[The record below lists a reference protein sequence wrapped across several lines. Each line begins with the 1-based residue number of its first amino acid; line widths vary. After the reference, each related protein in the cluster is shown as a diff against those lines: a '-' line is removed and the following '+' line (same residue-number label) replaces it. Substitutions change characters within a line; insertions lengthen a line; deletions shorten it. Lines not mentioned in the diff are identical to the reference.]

1 MSWTYFATVV
11 VAYFLGSIP
20 FGYLLVRLFRKE
32 DIRAFGSGNIGATNV
47 ARSGAK
53 GLGIATLVLDALK
66 GFVAVVVAERM
77 NTMHQSEVSYTSGGQ
92 IVHILTFPDLSMAIA
107 FAAVF
112 AILGHVFPVWLRF
125 KGGKGVATG
134 LGVFMAISPKAVAIA
149 LLVFAVVFLLSR
161 FVSLASVV
169 SAALFPVVAIVMQR
183 DSITRPVAFAM
194 WFVAIVII
202 LKHRANITRL
212 ADGTE
217 PKFGN
222 KRLQS
227 A

>member
-1 MSWTYFATVV
+1 MSWTYFATAV
-11 VAYFLGSIP
+11 VAYLLGSIP

-32 DIRAFGSGNIGATNV
+32 DIRSFGSGNIGATNV

-66 GFVAVVVAERM
+66 GFIAVAVAERM
-77 NTMHQSEVSYTSGGQ
+77 NTMHHSEVSYTSGGE
-92 IVHILTFPDLSMAIA
+92 IVHVLTFPDLSTAIA
-107 FAAVF
+107 LSAVF

-134 LGVFMAISPKAVAIA
+134 LGVFMAISPKAVGVA
-149 LLVFAVVFLLSR
+149 LVVFAVVFFLTR

-169 SAALFPVVAIVMQR
+169 SAAVFPVVAILMQR
-183 DSITRPVAFAM
+183 DSITRSVAFAM
-194 WFVAIVII
+194 WFVALIIV
-202 LKHRANITRL
+202 LKHRANIVRL
-212 ADGTE
+212 AEGTE
-217 PKFGN
+217 PRFGN
-222 KRLQS
+222 KRAQS